1 MMGKQERKT
10 QACVGC
16 LGYYDHAKGHGGLGF
31 RDLELFNLALLSRQ
45 AWRVMNDPGLLSA
58 RILKSVYYPHVSLLD
73 AELGCHPSQIWRAIL
88 DGRDIMAEGI
98 IRRIRDGESTNI
110 WAHNWIPREGYR
122 RPITSLTQA
131 PPQLVSELIEPS
143 TASWRV
149 ELVRSVFTPF
159 ELRQF

>member
-1 MMGKQERKT
+1 
-10 QACVGC
+10 
-16 LGYYDHAKGHGGLGF
+16 
-31 RDLELFNLALLSRQ
+31 
-45 AWRVMNDPGLLSA
+45 MNDPGLLSA